1 MFGGIACETVLFIV
15 LLYVPGI
22 NGVFGG
28 RRLDFFLLGIP
39 GLMFSMTL
47 LIWEETRKFLMNLN
61 SNNGNPN
68 WWSKN
73 LCWWFNHHWFFYLS
87 YLSHFIDIN
96 VKCLVF
102 RLHIIFEIYNY
113 RQIIINCNFKPSYTA
128 NARTKHKSVWYKI
141 QDSFFRQHGCR

>member
-47 LIWEETRKFLMNLN
+47 LIWEETRKFLLNLN
-61 SNNGNPN
+61 TNNGNPN

-73 LCWWFNHHWFFYLS
+73 LLW
-87 YLSHFIDIN
+87 
-96 VKCLVF
+96 
-102 RLHIIFEIYNY
+102 
-113 RQIIINCNFKPSYTA
+113 
-128 NARTKHKSVWYKI
+128 
-141 QDSFFRQHGCR
+141 